1 MRKKISVVFIT
12 LVFLTGT
19 SFTIEGQSPQSTTAN
34 TFAPPVVPLLFE
46 YEFAPLYF
54 SQWELDDPN
63 YSRIT
68 AIVTEGE
75 GPVCVVILAEKSSGR
90 QVYYSNSE
98 AKVTALKRFGK
109 TVHKTPIDFRVAKN
123 VGQPST
129 YGLGF
134 RDVQGRAILWRFIPA
149 TRPSE
154 RGAGL
159 TPLAAVPGLRLDYSE
174 LGTTA
179 GAGTAV
185 QIGDRVSEAHAWP
198 EISAPPYFVAF
209 RGSHSEGRHLGS
221 LYLGTER
228 WHVLSTPNVST
239 ATELREGALW
249 KLREANGRELSLRVT
264 ARRGDEVTITETDES
279 AAGLATLEMQARVT
293 PQGFAIREIR
303 RTMGKR
309 TMRIAFTPELNLGNV
324 ATTPAEL
331 AFEIDEGDHRR
342 VTHGIVTTEVQ
353 TGVLRLRWT
362 PRAPAWAKSQGLLS
376 TIRTEAAG
384 YMLEVTKPVEQ
395 SSSQKQ

>member
-1 MRKKISVVFIT
+1 MRKKISISLIT
-12 LVFLTGT
+12 LLFLTGT
-19 SFTIEGQSPQSTTAN
+19 SLTINGQSPQFATAN
-34 TFAPPVVPLLFE
+34 TLAPPIVPLMFE

-54 SQWELDDPN
+54 SQWELDDAN

-75 GPVCVVILAEKSSGR
+75 VPVCVIILAEKSSGR
-90 QVYYSNSE
+90 HVYYSNSE
-98 AKVTALKRFGK
+98 AKVVALKRLGR
-109 TVHKTPIDFRVAKN
+109 TAHKTPIDFRVAKT

-159 TPLAAVPGLRLDYSE
+159 TPLASVPGLRLDYSE

-228 WHVLSTPNVST
+228 WRVLSAPNVST
-239 ATELREGALW
+239 VTELREGATW

-264 ARRGDEVTITETDES
+264 ARSADEVTITETDES
-279 AAGLATLEMQARVT
+279 ALGLPTLEMKARLT

-309 TMRIAFTPELNLGNV
+309 TMRIAFTPELNLANL
-324 ATTPAEL
+324 ATTPAEI
-331 AFEIDEGDHRR
+331 AFEIDEGEHRR
-342 VTHGIVTTEVQ
+342 VTHGSVTSEVQ
-353 TGVLRLRWT
+353 TGAIRLRFA
-362 PRAPAWAKSQGLLS
+362 PRAPAWAKSQGLIS
-376 TIRTEAAG
+376 TIRTEAGG
-384 YMLEVTKPVEQ
+384 YMLEVTRPEEQ
-395 SSSQKQ
+395 SSNQKQ